1 MKKIVLT
8 GGPCAGK
15 TSVLEEI
22 KKEYEGDIVIV
33 PEMATTLLRGFPVP
47 GVDVRWTLEWQVS
60 FQTAVV
66 VMQREAEKANE
77 IKAIQN
83 GACGLICDRGLLDGA
98 AYTPEGLEEFSRRY
112 EIKIEKALSEY
123 EAVIHLESLAVGR
136 PEYYGDTNN
145 SLRFENREEAI
156 KLENSTR
163 KAWSMHPK
171 HFFIS
176 CKNGLESKIFETK
189 KILKMFLP

>member
-15 TSVLEEI
+15 TTVLEEI
-22 KKEYEGDIVIV
+22 KKEFQDKVVIV

-47 GVDVRWTLEWQVS
+47 GKDIHWTLSWQKS

-66 VMQREAEKANE
+66 AMQREAEKAHS
-77 IKAIQN
+77 IKAIQA
-83 GACGLICDRGLLDGA
+83 GSRMLICDRGLLDGA
-98 AYTPEGLEEFSRRY
+98 AYTLGGLEEFSRRY

-136 PEYYGDTNN
+136 QEYYGDTNN

-156 KLENSTR
+156 KLEHSTR

-176 CKNGLESKIFETK
+176 CKNGLEGKIFETK